1 MKAKDQNCRKKTHGS
16 DALPMSLCV
25 HNGQLCLKKKE
36 KERRRREKKKKER
49 QRKEMYKNIKSNM
62 LIIHQRARGRILSL
76 R

>member
-36 KERRRREKKKKER
+36 KERRRRKKKK
-49 QRKEMYKNIKSNM
+49 RKGKGKKCIK
-62 LIIHQRARGRILSL
+62 ILNQICL
-76 R
+76 

>member
-1 MKAKDQNCRKKTHGS
+1 VKAKDQNCRKKTHGS

-36 KERRRREKKKKER
+36 KERRRRKKKKER
-49 QRKEMYKNIKSNM
+49 QRKEMYKNIKLNM
-62 LIIHQRARGRILSL
+62 FIIHQRARGRILSL